1 MSTVTEVVEA
11 ALTLTEDDRSLLVE
25 IVLSSL
31 DAPDFDDSELEAE
44 LQRRMSDIEAGH
56 ARFLSLEEMDER
68 LASVRERFAAPSH

>member
-31 DAPDFDDSELEAE
+31 DAPDFDDSELEGDDDE
-44 LQRRMSDIEAGH
+44 DDDTLIEDEDGDDDLSDIVDDPDVGK
-56 ARFLSLEEMDER
+56 DD
-68 LASVRERFAAPSH
+68 